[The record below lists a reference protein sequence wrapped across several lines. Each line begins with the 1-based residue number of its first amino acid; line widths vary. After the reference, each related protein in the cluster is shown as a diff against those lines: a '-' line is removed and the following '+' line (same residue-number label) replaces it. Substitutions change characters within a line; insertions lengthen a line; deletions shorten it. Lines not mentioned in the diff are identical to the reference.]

1 MYNHALTSFE
11 TRVQLRRSAFWI
23 GVVLLVLPTV
33 IFLIAHRGRFATG
46 MLGYA
51 FFASLSLRMT
61 LGLAEDRQAGHE
73 LLMSN
78 FATPTERL
86 IARFA
91 ALMVRETAFFALVWI
106 LAAVAAGSVKLG
118 LWYAVLFQLIALL
131 LLPLA
136 VVIEFTTSIRIPGA
150 LALLIAFAAF
160 VAAVQISDSITV
172 SRWIGLPTASGS
184 WSALGPLALRA
195 TGALSLTVVLCVVRV
210 LASKEARA

>member
-1 MYNHALTSFE
+1 MYNHALTWFE
-11 TRVQLRRSAFWI
+11 TRVQFRRSAFWI
-23 GVVLLVLPTV
+23 GAVLLVVPTI

-78 FATPTERL
+78 FATPAERL
-86 IARFA
+86 AARFA
-91 ALMVRETAFFALVWI
+91 AFLLREIAFFTLVWM
-106 LAAVAAGSVKLG
+106 LAAVATGSVKMG
-118 LWYAVLFQLIALL
+118 LWYAALFQLIALL

-136 VVIEFTTSIRIPGA
+136 VAIEFMTDIRIPGA
-150 LALLIAFAAF
+150 LALIMALAVFI
-160 VAAVQISDSITV
+160 AAVQVSDSITV
-172 SRWIGLPTASGS
+172 LRWLGLPRATGS
-184 WSALGPLALRA
+184 WSALGPLSLR
-195 TGALSLTVVLCVVRV
+195 GAAAVLLTLVLCVVRV